1 MSQNRSQR
9 NKNKARKASFFVV
22 FGIVSALTLL
32 LANICKASTCQ
43 TERRKTKREQR
54 KLTIM
59 AMGWWDLGGVGT
71 NANNSKTSVFVL
83 YLVVFLGIKETL
95 HHSQKPL
102 PSHLLL
108 TP

>member
-1 MSQNRSQR
+1 MSQNRSQG
-9 NKNKARKASFFVV
+9 NKNKARKEVFFVV

-83 YLVVFLGIKETL
+83 HLVVFLGIKKTL